1 MESLVSNEKFYFIS
15 NDKIKKQS
23 KKRKIKN
30 KKEQGVTGD
39 ELFRMT
45 NNIGSRGTTGIQG
58 VTGIQGYY

>member
-1 MESLVSNEKFYFIS
+1 MSNEKFYFIS

>member
-1 MESLVSNEKFYFIS
+1 MSNEKFYFIS

-39 ELFRMT
+39 ELLRMT